1 MARMKR
7 KQLYIDAD
15 HDNKVK
21 RIAEARGVTE
31 SDVVRAA
38 IDALP
43 APATA
48 GTRVVHRDPAVWA
61 QARDFINALSQRP
74 SRSSAPSTRT
84 WTRDQLYDERVRRLL
99 R

>member
-15 HDNKVK
+15 HDEKVK
-21 RIAEARGVTE
+21 RMAELRGVTE
-31 SDVVRAA
+31 SDVIRAA

-43 APATA
+43 APPIA
-48 GTRVVHRDPAVWA
+48 GTRIVHRDPAAWA
-61 QARDFINALSQRP
+61 QARAFIKALARRP
-74 SRSSAPSTRT
+74 SRPGASSTRT
-84 WTRDQLYDERVRRLL
+84 WTRDKLYDERLGRLL